1 MIRNVGIQD
10 AQDIVDIY
18 NNYIRNTTITFET
31 EPLQAD
37 AMEKR
42 ISDIS
47 ALYPFLAYEMNGKVI
62 GYCYVHQWKER
73 AAYKGV
79 VELSIY
85 LSSQCVGKGIGTK
98 LMLRMIEE
106 CRQRN
111 YRVIITCVTG
121 ENDASK
127 ALQKKLGFDQVAHFK
142 DIGLKFNRLI
152 DIFYYELIL

>member
-47 ALYPFLAYEMNGKVI
+47 ALYPFLAYEMNGIIVMCINGKNVLRI
-62 GYCYVHQWKER
+62 RAWWNCPFIYRRNVSGKASER
-73 AAYKGV
+73 
-79 VELSIY
+79 
-85 LSSQCVGKGIGTK
+85 
-98 LMLRMIEE
+98 
-106 CRQRN
+106 N
-111 YRVIITCVTG
+111 
-121 ENDASK
+121 
-127 ALQKKLGFDQVAHFK
+127 
-142 DIGLKFNRLI
+142 
-152 DIFYYELIL
+152 

>member
-1 MIRNVGIQD
+1 MIRNVSIQD
-10 AQDIVDIY
+10 ANDIVGIY
-18 NNYIRNTTITFET
+18 NHYILNSAITFET
-31 EPLQAD
+31 EPLLTN

-47 ALYPFLAYEMNGKVI
+47 AVYPFFVYELNGKVI

-73 AAYKGV
+73 AAYTGV

-85 LSSQCVGKGIGTK
+85 LSSECVGKGIGTE
-98 LMLRMIEE
+98 LMHNMIEE
-106 CRQRN
+106 CRHRK
-111 YRVIITCVTG
+111 YRVIVTCVTG
-121 ENDASK
+121 ENSTSK
-127 ALQKKLGFDQVAHFK
+127 ALQMKLGFNQVAHFK